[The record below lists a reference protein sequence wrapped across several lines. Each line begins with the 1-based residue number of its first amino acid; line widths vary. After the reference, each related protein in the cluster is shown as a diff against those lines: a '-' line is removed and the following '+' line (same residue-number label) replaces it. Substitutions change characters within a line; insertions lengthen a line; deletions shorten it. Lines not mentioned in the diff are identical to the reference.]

1 MNEKHQWQDRIP
13 SDFAAE
19 AKVWVYQAART
30 FTVRELAE
38 INEQLDQFYQQWMSH
53 NRPVKGWA
61 GVFFN
66 QFIVIVADDTADR
79 LCGSAVDHSLR
90 VIQSL
95 ERQYEVSLLDRMLLG
110 FLVQDRVELLP
121 LAQLPHALAAG
132 KVKED
137 TLYFNNTVTTKA
149 ALLDHW
155 IIPLKDSWLAQRY
168 LTRTGV

>member
-1 MNEKHQWQDRIP
+1 MNENRQWQERIP
-13 SDFAAE
+13 QEFAGE
-19 AKVWVYQAART
+19 AKVWVYQAARP
-30 FTVRELAE
+30 FTGKELTE
-38 INEQLDQFYQQWMSH
+38 INEQLNQFYQQWMSH

-61 GVFFN
+61 GVLFD

-95 ERQYEVSLLDRMLLG
+95 ERQYAVSLLDRMLLG
-110 FLVQDRVELLP
+110 FLIDDRVELLP

-137 TLYFNNTVTTKA
+137 TWYFNNTVTTKA
-149 ALLDHW
+149 SLLTSW

-168 LTRTGV
+168 LESTGA